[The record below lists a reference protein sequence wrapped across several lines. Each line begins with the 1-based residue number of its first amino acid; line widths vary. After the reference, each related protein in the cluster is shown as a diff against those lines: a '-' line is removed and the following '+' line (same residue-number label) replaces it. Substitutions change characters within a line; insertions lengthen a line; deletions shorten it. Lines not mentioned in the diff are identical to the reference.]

1 MRKLLI
7 PLIPMLFLFGITT
20 AFADESDTVGPVETE
35 SPWRFGVAL
44 GYGQRS
50 NPLALSDDITI
61 LVDLDIAWFGKRWF
75 FDNGDLGLTVLDQDR
90 YTVNLVGRF
99 NSDRVFFS
107 KTNTRFVSVN
117 DSFGEPVLEQVD
129 VPDRDY
135 AIEMGVEFLTDGDW
149 GYLQATA
156 FRDVSSTHDGY
167 ELYADYSYSARKQR
181 WMYRPSVGVSWKS
194 SKLNDYYWGVRE
206 DEANALFPAYAAGAG
221 LNIHARFMT
230 GFQINRHWAFIAVA
244 EYERLNSE
252 ASASSIVKERSVLG
266 MFAGFKYEY

>member
-1 MRKLLI
+1 MRKFLV
-7 PLIPMLFLFGITT
+7 PLIPMLGFLGVS
-20 AFADESDTVGPVETE
+20 AALAADSDSISAIE

-44 GYGQRS
+44 GYGKRS

-61 LVDLDIAWFGKRWF
+61 LVDLDVAWFGEHWF
-75 FDNGDLGLTVLDQDR
+75 FDNGDLGLTVLDQHR

-107 KTNTRFVSVN
+107 KTNTKFISVTNSFGVSVP
-117 DSFGEPVLEQVD
+117 ELIE

-135 AIEMGVEFLTDGDW
+135 AVEAGVEFLTDGDW

-167 ELYADYSYSARKQR
+167 ELYADYSYSVRRQR
-181 WMYRPSVGVSWKS
+181 WLFRPSFGVSWKS

-206 DEANALFPAYAAGAG
+206 SEANSLFPAYNAGAG
-221 LNIHARFMT
+221 LNAHVQLLT
-230 GFQINRHWAFIAVA
+230 SFQINKHWAFVAVA
-244 EYERLNSE
+244 EYERMNSE
-252 ASASSIVKERSVLG
+252 ASASPIVEDQAVLG
-266 MFAGFKYEY
+266 MFVGFKYEY